1 MFPEI
6 LAQGKNVKKYP
17 NQSKASSDTFGYA
30 KSREPIKNWGFPSY
44 LGSGGPNMSK
54 FGPNDQNHK
63 NRSREPNKATF
74 SHGLKSLV

>member
-6 LAQGKNVKKYP
+6 LPQGKNVKNIQTKVRP
-17 NQSKASSDTFGYA
+17 VSGTLGYA

-44 LGSGGPNMSK
+44 LESRGPKMYK
-54 FGPNDQNHK
+54 FDPNDQNHK

-74 SHGLKSLV
+74 PNGFKP

>member
-1 MFPEI
+1 M
-6 LAQGKNVKKYP
+6 QKNIPAKVRP
-17 NQSKASSDTFGYA
+17 VSGTFGYA

-44 LGSGGPNMSK
+44 LGSGGPKRSE

-74 SHGLKSLV
+74 PNGLKP